1 MVRFVAGTRDA
12 SSDLGP
18 TQSRIQKVPASLS
31 REVRQPERE
40 VNPPLPS
47 GTGVND
53 AWSFT
58 FLIQYA
64 FMACTETTVLTSF

>member
-12 SSDLGP
+12 SSDL
-18 TQSRIQKVPASLS
+18 SRIQKVPASLS
-31 REVRQPERE
+31 REVKQPERE

-47 GTGVND
+47 GTGVNN

-58 FLIQYA
+58 FSIQYA